1 MVLNLDKCI
10 GCHTCSVTCKNVW
23 TGREG
28 MEYAW
33 FNNVETKPGI
43 GYPKN
48 WEDQQ
53 EWQGGWVRDVNGKIR
68 PRLGGK
74 MGVISKIFANPVI
87 PQIDDYYEP
96 FTFDYQHLHNAP
108 ESKHQPTARPR
119 SLIDGKRMDKVIWG
133 PNWEE
138 LLGGEFEKRARDRNF
153 DNIQKEMYGQFEN
166 TFMMYLPRLCE
177 HCLNPSCVATCP
189 SGAIY
194 KREED
199 GIVLI
204 DQDKC
209 RGWRLCIS
217 GCPYKKSTLTGRAAS
232 LRNAYFAIRVLNPAS
247 RPFARKPAS
256 GASVILAFCSTT
268 PTGLKKRPV
277 PNTRRICMN
286 VSVMCFS
293 IRTIRRS
300 SKRRLNRASRK
311 TSSTLPNGRRCTK

>member
-1 MVLNLDKCI
+1 MKIRSQVGMVLNLDKCI

-48 WEDQQ
+48 WEDQD

-68 PRLGGK
+68 PRLGSK
-74 MGVISKIFANPVI
+74 MGVITKIFANPVV

-96 FTFDYQHLHNAP
+96 FTFDYEHLHSAP
-108 ESKHQPTARPR
+108 EGKHIPTARPR

-153 DNIQKEMYGQFEN
+153 EAMQKEMYGQFEN

-194 KREED
+194 TSFFTISTRTCVARFLSLEA
-199 GIVLI
+199 GCATTTGSTPGAPPPARCWINA
-204 DQDKC
+204 
-209 RGWRLCIS
+209 GWCCGRTCSIS
-217 GCPYKKSTLTGRAAS
+217 AFWGFS
-232 LRNAYFAIRVLNPAS
+232 
-247 RPFARKPAS
+247 S
-256 GASVILAFCSTT
+256 GTCSA
-268 PTGLKKRPV
+268 
-277 PNTRRICMN
+277 C
-286 VSVMCFS
+286 
-293 IRTIRRS
+293 
-300 SKRRLNRASRK
+300 
-311 TSSTLPNGRRCTK
+311 

>member
-1 MVLNLDKCI
+1 MKIRSQVGMVLNLDKCI

-48 WEDQQ
+48 WEDQD

-68 PRLGGK
+68 PRLGSK
-74 MGVISKIFANPVI
+74 MGVITKIFANPVV

-96 FTFDYQHLHNAP
+96 FTFDYEHLHSAP
-108 ESKHQPTARPR
+108 EGKHIPTARPR

-153 DNIQKEMYGQFEN
+153 EAMQKEMYGQFEN

-189 SGAIY
+189 SVRQSTKWRWTGNWRYRCTLNTAP
-194 KREED
+194 
-199 GIVLI
+199 
-204 DQDKC
+204 C
-209 RGWRLCIS
+209 RWS
-217 GCPYKKSTLTGRAAS
+217 GTFLHCHRFSLTLMRAAC
-232 LRNAYFAIRVLNPAS
+232 
-247 RPFARKPAS
+247 RKAKACCPPSKACVFRCNIS
-256 GASVILAFCSTT
+256 
-268 PTGLKKRPV
+268 P
-277 PNTRRICMN
+277 IC
-286 VSVMCFS
+286 
-293 IRTIRRS
+293 
-300 SKRRLNRASRK
+300 
-311 TSSTLPNGRRCTK
+311 

>member
-1 MVLNLDKCI
+1 MKIRSQVGMVLNLDKCI

-133 PNWEE
+133 PNLHYRLVAADRHSAGRRLVWRATSR
-138 LLGGEFEKRARDRNF
+138 GGDPSHCASDGGFDR
-153 DNIQKEMYGQFEN
+153 E
-166 TFMMYLPRLCE
+166 
-177 HCLNPSCVATCP
+177 
-189 SGAIY
+189 
-194 KREED
+194 
-199 GIVLI
+199 
-204 DQDKC
+204 C
-209 RGWRLCIS
+209 RIE
-217 GCPYKKSTLTGRAAS
+217 
-232 LRNAYFAIRVLNPAS
+232 
-247 RPFARKPAS
+247 
-256 GASVILAFCSTT
+256 
-268 PTGLKKRPV
+268 
-277 PNTRRICMN
+277 
-286 VSVMCFS
+286 
-293 IRTIRRS
+293 RRS
-300 SKRRLNRASRK
+300 SDITFPFPGSPRPAGFNARCRQHRIA
-311 TSSTLPNGRRCTK
+311 PNA